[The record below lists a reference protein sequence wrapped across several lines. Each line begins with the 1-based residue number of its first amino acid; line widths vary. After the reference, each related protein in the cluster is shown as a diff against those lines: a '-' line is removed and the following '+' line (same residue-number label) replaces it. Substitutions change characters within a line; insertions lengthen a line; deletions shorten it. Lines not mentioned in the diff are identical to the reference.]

1 LLAGSAAHLLSPP
14 LCPQA
19 QAQAGIIEQQ
29 QLRLR
34 DLEGSARQWE
44 ARCSDLREV
53 LAGHE
58 QRAKEAAAE
67 VLKGNQ
73 IIEKLSVSGAAVARV
88 TVWHAPLHALQS
100 AAVWIAHP
108 LHINTLYIMAV
119 QRVVCVD
126 LLPAEHALDML
137 LLSLADAT
145 TRMLCLALNLAFC

>member
-1 LLAGSAAHLLSPP
+1 MP
-14 LCPQA
+14 LRSSLTCCCARWPQA

-44 ARCSDLREV
+44 ARCSDLRDV

-73 IIEKLSVSGAAVARV
+73 IIEKLSVGGGAVPV
-88 TVWHAPLHALQS
+88 PHDV
-100 AAVWIAHP
+100 
-108 LHINTLYIMAV
+108 
-119 QRVVCVD
+119 
-126 LLPAEHALDML
+126 
-137 LLSLADAT
+137 
-145 TRMLCLALNLAFC
+145 